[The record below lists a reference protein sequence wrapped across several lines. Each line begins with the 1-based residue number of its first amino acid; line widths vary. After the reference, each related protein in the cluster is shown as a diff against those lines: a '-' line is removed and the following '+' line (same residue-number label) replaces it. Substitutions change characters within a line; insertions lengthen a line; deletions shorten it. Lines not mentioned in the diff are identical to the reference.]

1 MTKEQIMRRLNC
13 TERYA
18 QHMIDWASNELEL
31 RVLVAQKDH
40 ELQTRKE
47 RGIVELN
54 QIVATNIRV
63 FMSIK
68 DVTSTEISDQ
78 LKMSKTTITSLTNGK
93 FKGIQNETIT
103 KIADFLEVEPFEL
116 FMPVDRFKYRKGE

>member
-1 MTKEQIMRRLNC
+1 MM
-13 TERYA
+13 
-18 QHMIDWASNELEL
+18 
-31 RVLVAQKDH
+31 
-40 ELQTRKE
+40 
-47 RGIVELN
+47 ELN

-78 LKMSKTTITSLTNGK
+78 LKMSKTTITSLTNGA